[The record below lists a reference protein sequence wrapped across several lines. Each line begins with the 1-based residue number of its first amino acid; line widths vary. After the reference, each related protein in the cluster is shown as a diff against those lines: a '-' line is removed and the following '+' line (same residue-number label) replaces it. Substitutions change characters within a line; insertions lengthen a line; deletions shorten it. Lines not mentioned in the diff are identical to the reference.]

1 MKNRSGLLSELA
13 DMKLLACLLITVV
26 FVFAKVLSAQTA
38 QPSSAMAGIQTPSA
52 TLILIHGRGQEVDK
66 RAEIESKWEAAVSA
80 GLAQAGRPDL
90 IPASQRRFVWF
101 ADLLQPGARGCPFL
115 DKGAADAYKAPGMSK
130 WPSLRDLFAKAAEG
144 LNNQEQKALINAVM
158 TDVETYLG
166 NGAAACAVDGRFR
179 DAFGDGAAAQ
189 RIAPDGPVV
198 IVAHSLGSMVV
209 YKNLM
214 NRLADTHRP
223 VYLVTIGAMVGA
235 RVVQQTLLGS
245 HADYPAKVP
254 LAVKGWWNVVN
265 TEDSLAF
272 AAAPAFTSGTPS
284 KRPHDA
290 ILDLGGPDGHSATR
304 YLGSAPVGRA
314 IADAWCTASPKNP
327 ACDPMTH

>member
-1 MKNRSGLLSELA
+1 MRNQSRFRSTLV
-13 DMKLLACLLITVV
+13 DMKLLACLLVV
-26 FVFAKVLSAQTA
+26 LFLATAAPAQTP
-38 QPSSAMAGIQTPSA
+38 QPPGAPGGSQTPSV
-52 TLILIHGRGQEVDK
+52 TLILVHGRNQPVDK
-66 RAEIESKWEAAVSA
+66 RAEIEAEWEAAVSSGLVRA
-80 GLAQAGRPDL
+80 GHPNL
-90 IPASQRRFVWF
+90 IPTSQRRFVWF
-101 ADLLQPGARGCPFL
+101 ADLLQPGARGCSFL
-115 DKGAADAYKAPGMSK
+115 DKGAANAYKAPGFSK
-130 WPSLRDLFAKAAEG
+130 WPSLRNLFAHVAEG
-144 LNNQEQKALINAVM
+144 LNNQEQKALVQALM
-158 TDVETYLG
+158 ADVETYLG

-198 IVAHSLGSMVV
+198 IVAHSLGSMIA

-254 LAVKGWWNVVN
+254 LPVKGWWNVVN
-265 TEDSLAF
+265 VQDSLAF
-272 AAAPAFTSGTPS
+272 AAAPAFASGTTS
-284 KRPHDA
+284 KRPHDM

-304 YLGSAPVGRA
+304 YLGSSAGGEA
-314 IADAWCTASPKNP
+314 IADAWCAASPKDA
-327 ACDPMTH
+327 ACATTTH

>member
-1 MKNRSGLLSELA
+1 MRNRSRFRFALVE
-13 DMKLLACLLITVV
+13 MKLSACLLVAV
-26 FVFAKVLSAQTA
+26 SFAKVVPAQTP
-38 QPSSAMAGIQTPSA
+38 QPAGGPAGSQTPSI
-52 TLILIHGRGQEVDK
+52 TLILVHGRNQPVDK
-66 RAEIESKWEAAVSA
+66 RAEIEAEWEAAVSSGLTRA
-80 GLAQAGRPDL
+80 GHPDL

-101 ADLLQPGARGCPFL
+101 ADLLQPRARGCSFL

-130 WPSLRDLFAKAAEG
+130 WPSLRDLFAHAAEG
-144 LNNQEQKALINAVM
+144 LNNQEQKALVAAVM
-158 TDVETYLG
+158 ADVETYLG
-166 NGAAACAVDGRFR
+166 NGAPACAVDGRFR

-189 RIAPDGPVV
+189 RIPPDGPVV
-198 IVAHSLGSMVV
+198 IVAHSLGSMVA

-254 LAVKGWWNVVN
+254 LPVKGWWNVVN
-265 TEDSLAF
+265 TQDSLAF

-284 KRPHDA
+284 KRPHDT
-290 ILDLGGPDGHSATR
+290 ILDLVGPDGHSATR
-304 YLGSAPVGRA
+304 YLESAAVGHA
-314 IADAWCTASPKNP
+314 IADAWCAASLKGA
-327 ACDPMTH
+327 ACSAPTH